1 MTIQEQITISELQAK
16 EAIITM
22 WGGVILLA
30 VLSICATILLV
41 LALRRY
47 SRDQEQAHAETMAR
61 IQASKDMG
69 QTAWSN
75 TDVHKSVIIR
85 EQAKRIAELEAWK
98 ENAERTMDI
107 TLMKLKEDL
116 KNGRVEML

>member
-1 MTIQEQITISELQAK
+1 MTVTELQAR

-30 VLSICATILLV
+30 VLSICATVLLV

-61 IQASKDMG
+61 IQASKDIG
-69 QTAWSN
+69 QTAWAQ
-75 TDVHKSVIIR
+75 TDVNKSVIIR
-85 EQAKRIAELEAWK
+85 EQAKRIAELEGWK
-98 ENAERTMDI
+98 ARTEKR
-107 TLMKLKEDL
+107 MKDL
-116 KNGRVEML
+116 RLSEVFDHE

>member
-1 MTIQEQITISELQAK
+1 MTISELQAK

-30 VLSICATILLV
+30 VLSICATVLLV

-47 SRDQEQAHAETMAR
+47 AKDQDQQHAERMAQ
-61 IQASKDMG
+61 IAASKDLG
-69 QTAWSN
+69 QTAWAHS
-75 TDVHKSVIIR
+75 DVHKSEIIR
-85 EQAKRIAELEAWK
+85 QQQKRIAELEAWK

-107 TLMKLKEDL
+107 TLVKLKEDL

>member
-1 MTIQEQITISELQAK
+1 MTVTELQAR

-47 SRDQEQAHAETMAR
+47 SRDQEQEHIERLAS
-61 IQASKDMG
+61 IQASKDIG
-69 QTAWSN
+69 QTAWAN

-85 EQAKRIAELEAWK
+85 EQAKRIAELEGWK
-98 ENAERTMDI
+98 ARTEKR
-107 TLMKLKEDL
+107 MKDL
-116 KNGRVEML
+116 RLSEVFADE

>member
-1 MTIQEQITISELQAK
+1 MTVTELQAR

-22 WGGVILLA
+22 WSGVILLA

-61 IQASKDMG
+61 IQSSKDMG
-69 QTAWSN
+69 QTAWAQ
-75 TDVHKSVIIR
+75 TDVNKSVIIR
-85 EQAKRIAELEAWK
+85 EQAKRIAELEGWK
-98 ENAERTMDI
+98 ARTEKR
-107 TLMKLKEDL
+107 MKDL
-116 KNGRVEML
+116 RLSEVFDNE

>member
-1 MTIQEQITISELQAK
+1 MTVTELQAR

-30 VLSICATILLV
+30 VLSICATVLLV

-47 SRDQEQAHAETMAR
+47 SRDQEQAHAEAMAR

-69 QTAWSN
+69 QTAWAQ
-75 TDVHKSVIIR
+75 TDVHKLRIIR
-85 EQAKRIAELEAWK
+85 EQAERIIELELWK
-98 ENAERTMDI
+98 ARTEKR
-107 TLMKLKEDL
+107 MKDL
-116 KNGRVEML
+116 RLSEVFDYE

>member
-1 MTIQEQITISELQAK
+1 MPISVTELQAR
-16 EAIITM
+16 EAAITM
-22 WGGVILLA
+22 WGAIVLLS
-30 VLSICATILLV
+30 VLTVCATILLV

-47 SRDQEQAHAETMAR
+47 SRDQEQEHAERMAS

-85 EQAKRIAELEAWK
+85 EQAKRIRELEQWK
-98 ENAERTMDI
+98 ANTEKRLASIDLRTYA
-107 TLMKLKEDL
+107 
-116 KNGRVEML
+116 RR

>member
-1 MTIQEQITISELQAK
+1 MTVTELQAR
-16 EAIITM
+16 EALISM

-30 VLSICATILLV
+30 VLSVCATILLV

-69 QTAWSN
+69 RTAWSN

-85 EQAKRIAELEAWK
+85 EQAKRIEELEGWK
-98 ENAERTMDI
+98 ARVTNR
-107 TLMKLKEDL
+107 MKDL
-116 KNGRVEML
+116 KLSEVFGNDMEM

>member
-1 MTIQEQITISELQAK
+1 MTVTELQAR

-30 VLSICATILLV
+30 VLSICATVLLV

-61 IQASKDMG
+61 IQASKDIG
-69 QTAWSN
+69 QTAWAQ
-75 TDVHKSVIIR
+75 TDVNKSVIIR
-85 EQAKRIAELEAWK
+85 EQAQRIAELEGWK
-98 ENAERTMDI
+98 ARTEKR
-107 TLMKLKEDL
+107 MKDL
-116 KNGRVEML
+116 RLSEVFADE

>member
-1 MTIQEQITISELQAK
+1 MTVTELQAR
-16 EAIITM
+16 EALISM

-30 VLSICATILLV
+30 VLSVCATILLV

-47 SRDQEQAHAETMAR
+47 SRDQEQAHAEAMAR

-85 EQAKRIAELEAWK
+85 EQAQRIAELEGWK
-98 ENAERTMDI
+98 ARTEKR
-107 TLMKLKEDL
+107 MKDL
-116 KNGRVEML
+116 RLSEVFDNE

>member
-1 MTIQEQITISELQAK
+1 MLTVTELEARQAVATI
-16 EAIITM
+16 
-22 WGGVILLA
+22 WGGIILLS
-30 VLSICATILLV
+30 VLSVCATVLLV

-47 SRDQEQAHAETMAR
+47 SRDQEQEHIERLAS
-61 IQASKDMG
+61 IQASKDLG
-69 QTAWSN
+69 QTAWAN
-75 TDVHKSVIIR
+75 TDVHKSAIIR

-107 TLMKLKEDL
+107 TLVKLKEDL

>member
-1 MTIQEQITISELQAK
+1 MMTVTELEAMEAALTIKGAV
-16 EAIITM
+16 A
-22 WGGVILLA
+22 LLA
-30 VLSICATILLV
+30 VLTVCATILLV
-41 LALRRY
+41 LAMRRY

-85 EQAKRIAELEAWK
+85 EQAKRIAELEGWK
-98 ENAERTMDI
+98 ARTEKR
-107 TLMKLKEDL
+107 MKDL
-116 KNGRVEML
+116 RLSEVFDEQVQV

>member
-1 MTIQEQITISELQAK
+1 MTISELQAK

-47 SRDQEQAHAETMAR
+47 SRDQEQAHAEAMAR

-75 TDVHKSVIIR
+75 TDVHKSLIIR
-85 EQAKRIAELEAWK
+85 EQAQRIAELEGWK
-98 ENAERTMDI
+98 ARTMKR
-107 TLMKLKEDL
+107 MKDL
-116 KNGRVEML
+116 RLSEVFDYE

>member
-1 MTIQEQITISELQAK
+1 MTVTELQAR
-16 EAIITM
+16 EALITM

-47 SRDQEQAHAETMAR
+47 SRDQEQAHAEAMAR
-61 IQASKDMG
+61 IQASRDMG

-75 TDVHKSVIIR
+75 TDIHKSQLIR
-85 EQAKRIAELEAWK
+85 EQAKRIAELESWK
-98 ENAERTMDI
+98 ARTEQRMK
-107 TLMKLKEDL
+107 TLKLTEVFDA
-116 KNGRVEML
+116 

>member
-1 MTIQEQITISELQAK
+1 MTVTELQAR

-30 VLSICATILLV
+30 VLSICATVLLV

-47 SRDQEQAHAETMAR
+47 SRDQEQAHAEAMAR
-61 IQASKDMG
+61 IQSSKDMG
-69 QTAWSN
+69 QTAWAQ
-75 TDVHKSVIIR
+75 TDVNKLRIIR

-107 TLMKLKEDL
+107 TLVKLKEDL

>member
-1 MTIQEQITISELQAK
+1 MTISELEAMQAALTIK
-16 EAIITM
+16 GAI
-22 WGGVILLA
+22 VLLV
-30 VLSICATILLV
+30 VLSVCATILLV

-61 IQASKDMG
+61 IQSSKDMG

-75 TDVHKSVIIR
+75 SDVHKSVIIR

-107 TLMKLKEDL
+107 SLMKLKEDL

>member
-1 MTIQEQITISELQAK
+1 MTVTELQAK
-16 EAIITM
+16 EAIISM
-22 WGGVILLA
+22 WGGIILLA

-47 SRDQEQAHAETMAR
+47 SRDQEQAHIERLAS

-69 QTAWSN
+69 QTAWAN

-85 EQAKRIAELEAWK
+85 EQAKRIAELEGWK
-98 ENAERTMDI
+98 ARTEKR
-107 TLMKLKEDL
+107 MKDL
-116 KNGRVEML
+116 RLSEVFDYE

>member
-1 MTIQEQITISELQAK
+1 MTISELQAK

-30 VLSICATILLV
+30 ILSICATILLV

-47 SRDQEQAHAETMAR
+47 SRDQEQAHAEAMAR

-69 QTAWSN
+69 QTAWAQ
-75 TDVHKSVIIR
+75 TDVNKLRIIR
-85 EQAKRIAELEAWK
+85 EQAQRIAELEGWK
-98 ENAERTMDI
+98 ARTERR
-107 TLMKLKEDL
+107 MKDL
-116 KNGRVEML
+116 RLTEVFDHE